1 MSQDYIALEWVKGEI
16 QDTLQQAQ
24 QSLEAYGENPQD
36 KSRLKFCFSY
46 LHQVHGTLQM
56 VEFYGAA
63 LLAEEMEAVAS
74 ALADGTLTNERDGL
88 SVLMQAIIQ
97 LPHYLDHIK
106 VGNRDLPVVL
116 LPILNELRSARG
128 ENLLSETALFSP
140 RMVRRAVLTPAQLKR
155 YSQPD
160 FLQWI
165 RKVRQM
171 FQAASAQLLQN
182 KQPDVAME
190 YLLKVFGRLNN
201 ALGHTPNGV
210 VWLPAMAFTEWL
222 QAQASVPASAKLLLR
237 ELDAMQKELIQDGAR
252 VLNHAASDDL
262 VKNLLFY
269 IARTAV
275 EGEAIKQAQKL
286 YHLADSLPTDDEIQ
300 KERDALSGPDRD
312 TIGQVLS
319 ALAEEIATIKD
330 RLDLAMRDG
339 NSGSDTLN
347 QVAPAMKQV
356 SDTMGMLGLGSPR
369 RTVQEQLAV
378 IESMQDSG
386 HADQSRL
393 FDVAG
398 ALLFVEA
405 TLAGMIR
412 EGNLEASGE
421 TSALTDAQKAVL
433 REARNVLEQVKDAI
447 IAYVGNQW
455 NVDELRDV
463 PGLLYTIAGSLRML
477 PLADVAEAL
486 TAGAPFVEGLID
498 SGERC
503 DWATLDAFADVLS
516 GVEYF
521 IERYAGNPDD
531 PGDQIM
537 DRVWESLQAL
547 TGATRPVENG
557 DADAESPAV
566 AEPAT
571 VAPEVAETVEAEVVE
586 AEIVETEAE
595 RESDV
600 EIEAEAET
608 DAVSETADSEQ
619 PAEQVT
625 EQQSDQAADDSF
637 TVDSLAA
644 ADIVVDDP
652 ASEETDAVSDEEQTV
667 EAVEPVSEA
676 NNVAETPVAEIAVDE
691 AATEEAVTDESATE
705 EETAADET
713 ATEEAVTEAVADD
726 ATEEQL
732 SASSQSAARQQVP
745 AGPVTVADL
754 KAAVDNDLI
763 DDDII
768 EIFLEEAA
776 EVTQTLD
783 EWWPIY
789 RHKTS
794 DAEALSTVRRAF
806 HTLKGSGRM
815 VQALI
820 IGELAWSVE
829 NLFNRIIDKT
839 VHTSPQL
846 FELVEHVIAC
856 LPTLINDFRE
866 QQEPSIDTQPLMDYA
881 FALAAGAELPSLA
894 DVLAEPDTSSEE
906 SLVLESEV
914 VEIEAS
920 EADVSEIETSETD
933 VLESEVVE
941 TEVAEAEVGEP
952 ESGEPESAEM
962 VDPETADPETAHT
975 GTLDSF
981 ESGVELEEE
990 SNDSLTLESDP
1001 AVVAEDDAFDVVDLD
1016 AADASIASQAEEAA
1030 FEEDDDD
1037 SALLEVFTQE
1047 ANNHLD
1053 TVEGF
1058 IAESRDQLFDNEV
1071 SDQAQRALH
1080 TLKGSAHMAGISGI
1094 AGLAGPMER
1103 LLKEMRAYSFRNS
1116 AELIYLLDSGCQL
1129 IRSGLDSID
1138 VLGSD
1143 PVEGTDAFLSRLT
1156 TFETDLMAS
1165 LGAEQETGA
1174 RTVDPQA
1181 ISSFLASGMDSLLDA
1196 DQLLMQWQQS
1206 GDLSV
1211 LDALCSDLSE
1221 VADGAEKADQ
1231 GTITELALTL
1241 HSFYQQVSRVPESQ
1255 RAENLKAW
1263 STLALDGQEE
1273 LLNMM
1278 DCLAAGQAL
1287 QSPAIQ
1293 NDIQALTDSLQTA
1306 DAELLGET
1314 VESDDVVEAA
1324 DTVESEPELVDG
1336 LELSETLEPEITL
1349 DIELDGP
1356 TGLEDSDG
1364 FDMSIDL
1371 DSALELDASE
1381 TEEPVL
1387 EQSLTLDEELVL
1399 DDSLTLGEELV
1410 LEEELELDEA
1420 SLASDEA
1427 VLDADDELTL
1437 SMDSSVDSSLDGFG
1451 VEEDADNAESGLDG
1465 LALDDM
1471 VLESDDALESL
1482 LEGTDDPLQVEP
1494 VIDALEDAPT
1504 DALTAELDSGFELET
1519 DISVPDVLEGDVF
1532 ASEELSEEVSLESDL
1547 PLDSDL
1553 SLDLDTEDNAGI
1565 VLESGGSDLTAEG
1578 SDSGAEGS
1586 DSGAEG
1592 SENDTLN
1599 EAVSSL
1605 SPMEYAAPPMMDL
1618 AEDGQDEVV
1627 EIFLEECEELL
1638 ESIDEALD
1646 EWRADPDNLVSVA
1659 RLQRDLHTV
1668 KGGARMAELGD
1679 VADVCHELET
1689 IYERVNNGRLGIR
1702 DGMFDLLQRA
1712 HDKLH
1717 AQVDD
1722 IKAGIPLTA
1731 ATGLLMDLRGYL
1743 QGEVVIDPDADQDD
1757 DTADYAAPMSSE
1769 TSLDQADSAATADY
1783 DEPPLM
1789 ADAPASITPVAM
1801 DESDREIL
1809 EIFID
1814 ESSELHEGLDQ
1825 AIHDWEQ
1832 DPSNMAAAEE
1842 AQRVLHTLKGG
1853 ARLAGLLDIGDQAH
1867 EFESRIVRVQQGYL
1881 NADADF
1887 FRQAH
1892 LTQDELVQ
1900 KIDDIAAVMESG
1912 APIILGEDRI
1922 ETASDD
1928 FVQPTL
1934 DMPAPETDQDS
1945 LDDGVSAAGSEPEY
1959 AEPVDTE
1966 AFDSEDVA
1974 SDESAELTTDAGV
1987 AVDDVELDTLST
1999 HELPADTHDDGE
2011 FAFESESGVEFV
2023 NEEQTSEIEPDS
2035 GFAVESIGVTTDSEA
2050 FEAVEADESA
2060 DSQTEQPSNVVQLHP
2075 SVPAVVEPEEPETSD
2090 ESQLTTTPKLSGTP
2104 LVDVAT
2110 AAQQVAARR
2119 APQELVKVSADLL
2132 DDLVNLAG
2140 ETSIGRGRL
2149 EQQVSDF
2156 SYSLEE
2162 MENTLDRLRDQLR
2175 RLDMET
2181 EAQVLFRQERQG
2193 PDYEDFDPLEMDRY
2207 STIQQLSRAL
2217 VESASD
2223 LLDLKETL
2231 ADKTRDAETLL
2242 LQQSRVNTE
2251 LQEGLM
2257 KTRMVQF
2264 QRLVPRLRRIVRQ
2277 VSQELG
2283 KQVDF
2288 RVLNADGELDRTI
2301 LERMISPLEHMVRN
2315 AVDHGIET
2323 IEERR
2328 AAGKPDVGQVQLDV
2342 SREGGDVV
2350 LTLRDDGKGVNRDAV
2365 RAKAIER
2372 GLMTADAKVSDHD
2385 LLQFILQAG
2394 FSTAK
2399 SVTQISGRGVGLD
2412 VVSTEI
2418 KQIGGSV
2425 EIHSEEGQG
2434 TQFVVRLPFTV
2445 SVNRAL
2451 MVRVGDDLFAV
2462 PLNNIRGIVRASAKE
2477 LQGYYQLPSGE
2488 RFYEY
2493 GSEKYALEYL
2503 GVMLENESQPK
2514 VVNQNL
2520 PLPVLLVNGP
2530 VPYALQVDTLLGS
2543 REIVVKTLGP
2553 QFASVMG
2560 VSGGTILGDGNVVII
2575 LDLPALIR
2583 TQASL
2588 EYQQARLLDNQLAE
2602 QRIEQEKR
2610 PPRILV
2616 VDDSVTVR
2624 KVTTRLL
2631 ERNGMEV
2638 LTAQDGVDAMAMLQ
2652 DHMPDL
2658 MLLDIEMPRM
2668 DGFELASII
2677 RHDSR
2682 LKHIPIIMITSRTGD
2697 KHRERALSIGVNEYM
2712 GKPFQEEGL
2721 LGTMQGLLDGVAQ

>member
-1 MSQDYIALEWVKGEI
+1 
-16 QDTLQQAQ
+16 
-24 QSLEAYGENPQD
+24 
-36 KSRLKFCFSY
+36 
-46 LHQVHGTLQM
+46 
-56 VEFYGAA
+56 
-63 LLAEEMEAVAS
+63 
-74 ALADGTLTNERDGL
+74 
-88 SVLMQAIIQ
+88 
-97 LPHYLDHIK
+97 
-106 VGNRDLPVVL
+106 
-116 LPILNELRSARG
+116 
-128 ENLLSETALFSP
+128 
-140 RMVRRAVLTPAQLKR
+140 
-155 YSQPD
+155 
-160 FLQWI
+160 
-165 RKVRQM
+165 
-171 FQAASAQLLQN
+171 
-182 KQPDVAME
+182 
-190 YLLKVFGRLNN
+190 
-201 ALGHTPNGV
+201 
-210 VWLPAMAFTEWL
+210 
-222 QAQASVPASAKLLLR
+222 
-237 ELDAMQKELIQDGAR
+237 
-252 VLNHAASDDL
+252 
-262 VKNLLFY
+262 
-269 IARTAV
+269 
-275 EGEAIKQAQKL
+275 
-286 YHLADSLPTDDEIQ
+286 
-300 KERDALSGPDRD
+300 
-312 TIGQVLS
+312 
-319 ALAEEIATIKD
+319 
-330 RLDLAMRDG
+330 
-339 NSGSDTLN
+339 
-347 QVAPAMKQV
+347 
-356 SDTMGMLGLGSPR
+356 
-369 RTVQEQLAV
+369 
-378 IESMQDSG
+378 
-386 HADQSRL
+386 
-393 FDVAG
+393 
-398 ALLFVEA
+398 
-405 TLAGMIR
+405 
-412 EGNLEASGE
+412 
-421 TSALTDAQKAVL
+421 
-433 REARNVLEQVKDAI
+433 
-447 IAYVGNQW
+447 
-455 NVDELRDV
+455 
-463 PGLLYTIAGSLRML
+463 
-477 PLADVAEAL
+477 
-486 TAGAPFVEGLID
+486 
-498 SGERC
+498 
-503 DWATLDAFADVLS
+503 
-516 GVEYF
+516 
-521 IERYAGNPDD
+521 
-531 PGDQIM
+531 
-537 DRVWESLQAL
+537 
-547 TGATRPVENG
+547 
-557 DADAESPAV
+557 
-566 AEPAT
+566 
-571 VAPEVAETVEAEVVE
+571 
-586 AEIVETEAE
+586 
-595 RESDV
+595 
-600 EIEAEAET
+600 
-608 DAVSETADSEQ
+608 
-619 PAEQVT
+619 
-625 EQQSDQAADDSF
+625 
-637 TVDSLAA
+637 
-644 ADIVVDDP
+644 
-652 ASEETDAVSDEEQTV
+652 
-667 EAVEPVSEA
+667 
-676 NNVAETPVAEIAVDE
+676 
-691 AATEEAVTDESATE
+691 
-705 EETAADET
+705 
-713 ATEEAVTEAVADD
+713 
-726 ATEEQL
+726 
-732 SASSQSAARQQVP
+732 
-745 AGPVTVADL
+745 
-754 KAAVDNDLI
+754 
-763 DDDII
+763 
-768 EIFLEEAA
+768 
-776 EVTQTLD
+776 
-783 EWWPIY
+783 
-789 RHKTS
+789 
-794 DAEALSTVRRAF
+794 
-806 HTLKGSGRM
+806 
-815 VQALI
+815 
-820 IGELAWSVE
+820 
-829 NLFNRIIDKT
+829 
-839 VHTSPQL
+839 
-846 FELVEHVIAC
+846 
-856 LPTLINDFRE
+856 
-866 QQEPSIDTQPLMDYA
+866 
-881 FALAAGAELPSLA
+881 
-894 DVLAEPDTSSEE
+894 
-906 SLVLESEV
+906 
-914 VEIEAS
+914 
-920 EADVSEIETSETD
+920 
-933 VLESEVVE
+933 
-941 TEVAEAEVGEP
+941 
-952 ESGEPESAEM
+952 
-962 VDPETADPETAHT
+962 
-975 GTLDSF
+975 
-981 ESGVELEEE
+981 
-990 SNDSLTLESDP
+990 
-1001 AVVAEDDAFDVVDLD
+1001 
-1016 AADASIASQAEEAA
+1016 
-1030 FEEDDDD
+1030 
-1037 SALLEVFTQE
+1037 
-1047 ANNHLD
+1047 
-1053 TVEGF
+1053 
-1058 IAESRDQLFDNEV
+1058 
-1071 SDQAQRALH
+1071 
-1080 TLKGSAHMAGISGI
+1080 
-1094 AGLAGPMER
+1094 
-1103 LLKEMRAYSFRNS
+1103 
-1116 AELIYLLDSGCQL
+1116 
-1129 IRSGLDSID
+1129 
-1138 VLGSD
+1138 
-1143 PVEGTDAFLSRLT
+1143 
-1156 TFETDLMAS
+1156 
-1165 LGAEQETGA
+1165 
-1174 RTVDPQA
+1174 
-1181 ISSFLASGMDSLLDA
+1181 
-1196 DQLLMQWQQS
+1196 
-1206 GDLSV
+1206 
-1211 LDALCSDLSE
+1211 
-1221 VADGAEKADQ
+1221 
-1231 GTITELALTL
+1231 
-1241 HSFYQQVSRVPESQ
+1241 
-1255 RAENLKAW
+1255 
-1263 STLALDGQEE
+1263 
-1273 LLNMM
+1273 
-1278 DCLAAGQAL
+1278 
-1287 QSPAIQ
+1287 
-1293 NDIQALTDSLQTA
+1293 
-1306 DAELLGET
+1306 
-1314 VESDDVVEAA
+1314 
-1324 DTVESEPELVDG
+1324 
-1336 LELSETLEPEITL
+1336 
-1349 DIELDGP
+1349 
-1356 TGLEDSDG
+1356 
-1364 FDMSIDL
+1364 
-1371 DSALELDASE
+1371 
-1381 TEEPVL
+1381 
-1387 EQSLTLDEELVL
+1387 
-1399 DDSLTLGEELV
+1399 
-1410 LEEELELDEA
+1410 
-1420 SLASDEA
+1420 
-1427 VLDADDELTL
+1427 
-1437 SMDSSVDSSLDGFG
+1437 
-1451 VEEDADNAESGLDG
+1451 
-1465 LALDDM
+1465 
-1471 VLESDDALESL
+1471 
-1482 LEGTDDPLQVEP
+1482 
-1494 VIDALEDAPT
+1494 
-1504 DALTAELDSGFELET
+1504 
-1519 DISVPDVLEGDVF
+1519 
-1532 ASEELSEEVSLESDL
+1532 
-1547 PLDSDL
+1547 
-1553 SLDLDTEDNAGI
+1553 
-1565 VLESGGSDLTAEG
+1565 
-1578 SDSGAEGS
+1578 
-1586 DSGAEG
+1586 
-1592 SENDTLN
+1592 
-1599 EAVSSL
+1599 
-1605 SPMEYAAPPMMDL
+1605 MEYAAPPMMDL

-1722 IKAGIPLTA
+1722 IKAGIPLAA

-1900 KIDDIAAVMESG
+1900 KIDDIAALMESG

-1934 DMPAPETDQDS
+1934 DMPAPDTADNAFDEP
-1945 LDDGVSAAGSEPEY
+1945 ASE
-1959 AEPVDTE
+1959 D
-1966 AFDSEDVA
+1966 FDSEDVA
-1974 SDESAELTTDAGV
+1974 SDESAELTADAATDAGV
-1987 AVDDVELDTLST
+1987 AVDDVELDVLSAD
-1999 HELPADTHDDGE
+1999 ELPAYTHDDGE

-2023 NEEQTSEIEPDS
+2023 NEEQPSEIEPDS
-2035 GFAVESIGVTTDSEA
+2035 GFVVQSIDETTNSEA
-2050 FEAVEADESA
+2050 FESVEAD
-2060 DSQTEQPSNVVQLHP
+2060 DSVDAQAEQPSNVVQLHP

-2721 LGTMQGLLDGVAQ
+2721 LGTMQGLLDGDAQ